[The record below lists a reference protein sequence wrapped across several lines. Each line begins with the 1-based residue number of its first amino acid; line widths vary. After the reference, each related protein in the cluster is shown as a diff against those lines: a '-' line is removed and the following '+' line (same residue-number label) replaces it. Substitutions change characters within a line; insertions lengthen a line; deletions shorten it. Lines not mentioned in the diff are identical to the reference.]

1 MELNNDNTQKNSAN
15 KRAFSKRSFDSART
29 DNQSGKTQEK
39 AERADA
45 VGTDDRLNRAVRPKK
60 IERTRTDSSRKPKAE
75 NGAIKLGGDNASRKP
90 NGESGGKSK
99 AENGGRNYSNGNGQN
114 RRNKV
119 AGESS
124 TQNSEKLYAE
134 SGRKPNG
141 ENASRKSNSEMPR
154 QRIKFKSNSDGAKPE
169 QFDLGNLMV
178 GEQNAERADKPQTR
192 RTRGNSRGE
201 NRGEKRGEQP
211 KLPFVERS
219 KITFNKPEQ
228 LPFNES
234 YDYLLESVE
243 NVQEK
248 VEGKK
253 KRSSSK
259 GIKIVFLGG
268 VGEIGKNMTAI
279 ECGNDIII
287 IDAGAIFPTDETPG
301 FDLIVPDITYLKA
314 NAKKIRALFIT
325 HGHEDHIGGIP
336 YLLKELKVPIIGTKL
351 TLALVDN
358 KLREHRIND
367 AKEICVAPGQEVT
380 FGCFKVKCVNV
391 NHSIAGS
398 LAYAITTPHGVLF
411 HSGDYKID
419 LTPVAGAPIDLK
431 TIGDIGAAG
440 VLLYLGESTNIERP
454 GYTMSETTV
463 GTTIERLFG
472 ENSKRRIIIATFAS
486 NVHRLQQIIDIAVKH
501 KRKVALSGRSML
513 NVSEAAEKI
522 GELTIPKNSLVD
534 VAKIKN
540 MRDDEIVVVCTGSQ
554 GEPMSAL
561 TRMANN
567 NYPNVQIGE
576 NDTVIVSA
584 SPIPGNEK
592 LVYRVIDNLYR
603 LGADVVYE
611 SIQNIHVSGHAC
623 REEHKIMHTL
633 LKPKF
638 FIPVHGEYR
647 HLKKHALLAQE
658 LGMPVS
664 NVMIADIGN
673 CIEVTQ
679 KGLRRLDNVQSGSRL
694 IDGEGIEDEKQ
705 SVVVDDRR
713 QLSEEGLFIV
723 SIAVSNGE
731 VVGEPAINSRGF
743 VFDFHRDYFKE
754 MRDVIARA
762 IEGYDLQRGSV
773 DELKRAIK
781 RSLRNYLLRKTK
793 QSPMVVPVVVE
804 I

>member
-39 AERADA
+39 AESADA
-45 VGTDDRLNRAVRPKK
+45 VGTDDRLNRAVRPQK
-60 IERTRTDSSRKPKAE
+60 IERTRTD
-75 NGAIKLGGDNASRKP
+75 LSRKP
-90 NGESGGKSK
+90 NGENRAKPNGENGSRKPNAENRAKPNAENGSRKPYG
-99 AENGGRNYSNGNGQN
+99 ENGGRRNNSNENGQNNQNN

-119 AGESS
+119 ANENS
-124 TQNSEKLYAE
+124 TQNSEKP
-134 SGRKPNG
+134 S
-141 ENASRKSNSEMPR
+141 R
-154 QRIKFKSNSDGAKPE
+154 QRIKFKSNSDGAKAE
-169 QFDLGNLMV
+169 TIDLGKTV
-178 GEQNAERADKPQTR
+178 VAEHNAEMADKPQSR
-192 RTRGNSRGE
+192 RARGNSRGE

-211 KLPFVERS
+211 KLPFVERG

-228 LPFNES
+228 LPFSES

-243 NVQEK
+243 NVKEK
-248 VEGKK
+248 VDGKK
-253 KRSSSK
+253 KRSSPK

-336 YLLKELKVPIIGTKL
+336 YLLKELKVPIVGTKL

-367 AKEICVAPGQEVT
+367 AKEICVAPDQEVT

-658 LGMPVS
+658 LGMPAS

-754 MRDVIARA
+754 MRDVISRA

-773 DELKRAIK
+773 DELKRVVK